1 MMNNTNQH
9 SARSKRPTAPKTSPK
24 GHTEARNPHS
34 PWLDAH
40 YDRIWQRTVRLT
52 RVAVDDLVR
61 RRVEVTI
68 PAICALSRGLDPDG
82 KGIGPAAI
90 RGNAE
95 AYAYYRE
102 HSKSCQRYHQMRRH
116 ARSHSLGRN
125 DASGEPA
132 VPHPERI
139 HADRDL
145 ARVRQRYL
153 RQSKIALVERL
164 LTVEQVLARTRE
176 DLSRMQFALA
186 NMMQEPRDR

>member
-1 MMNNTNQH
+1 MMNSANRH
-9 SARSKRPTAPKTSPK
+9 SARGKRPAAPKTQAERQA
-24 GHTEARNPHS
+24 EARNPHS

-40 YDRIWQRTVRLT
+40 YDRIRQRTVRLT
-52 RVAVDDLVR
+52 RGAVDDLVR
-61 RRVEVTI
+61 RREEVTI

-102 HSKSCQRYHQMRRH
+102 HSRSCQRYHQMRRRV
-116 ARSHSLGRN
+116 RSHTPGQS
-125 DASGEPA
+125 DAAGEPA

-139 HADRDL
+139 HADRDR

-153 RQSKIALVERL
+153 RQSKAALVERL
-164 LTVEQVLARTRE
+164 LVVEQVLARTRE
-176 DLSRMQFALA
+176 ELSRVQFALA
-186 NMMQEPRDR
+186 DMMQADRDR

>member
-1 MMNNTNQH
+1 MTNSTNRH
-9 SARSKRPTAPKTSPK
+9 SERSKRPAAPETAPDEHAET
-24 GHTEARNPHS
+24 RNPRS

-40 YDRIWQRTVRLT
+40 YDRTRQRTVRLT
-52 RVAVDDLVR
+52 TLAVNDLLR

-102 HSKSCQRYHQMRRH
+102 HSRSCQRYHQMRQRG
-116 ARSHSLGRN
+116 RSRVQGQS
-125 DASGEPA
+125 AAAGEPA

-139 HADRDL
+139 HVDRDL

-153 RQSKIALVERL
+153 RQSKEALVERL

-176 DLSRMQFALA
+176 QLSRVQFALA
-186 NMMQEPRDR
+186 ESMLAARDR